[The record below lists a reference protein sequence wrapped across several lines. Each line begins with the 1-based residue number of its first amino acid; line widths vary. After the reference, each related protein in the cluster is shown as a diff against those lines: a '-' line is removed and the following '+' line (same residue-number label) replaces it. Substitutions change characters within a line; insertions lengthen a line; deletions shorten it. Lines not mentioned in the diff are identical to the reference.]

1 MHGVEV
7 AELRMPS
14 GAAVTLVVRDGTS
27 FVPLPTTVLR
37 RGDELLVVA
46 TDPVRDA
53 AERRL
58 RAVGQGGKLAGW
70 LGLAGNGAGPHS
82 RHSGQ

>member
-1 MHGVEV
+1 M
-7 AELRMPS
+7 
-14 GAAVTLVVRDGTS
+14 
-27 FVPLPTTVLR
+27 PLPTTVLR
-37 RGDELLVVA
+37 RGDELLVV

-70 LGLAGNGAGPHS
+70 LGLRGQRHRTALPTFRTVNGT
-82 RHSGQ
+82 

>member
-7 AELRMPS
+7 NELRLPAGS
-14 GAAVTLVVRDGTS
+14 AVTLVVREGKS

-46 TDPVRDA
+46 TDQVRDA
-53 AERRL
+53 AEKRL

-70 LGLAGNGAGPHS
+70 LGMTGDEGPD
-82 RHSGQ
+82 RRR

>member
-7 AELRMPS
+7 SELRLPP
-14 GAAVTLVVRDGTS
+14 GASVTLVVRDAKS
-27 FVPLPTTVLR
+27 FVPLPSTVLR

-53 AERRL
+53 AEARL
-58 RAVGQGGKLAGW
+58 RAVARGGKLAGW
-70 LGLAGNGAGPHS
+70 LGTGSNGA
-82 RHSGQ
+82 